1 MSRPMAT
8 ALVFAGLL
16 LAFLV
21 LLWAFQRRL
30 MYFPFADVPAP
41 EVVGLPDASP
51 VTFQTADGLML
62 RGWFVPS
69 HKAPARLT
77 IVVFNGNAGNRAF
90 RAPLAA
96 ALRSRGF
103 QVLLFDYRGYG
114 GNPGTPTEEGLAAD
128 AQAALAY
135 VRGRA
140 DVDPARIGYFGESLG
155 TGVAVTLADVAAPAV
170 LVLRSPFT
178 SMTDVGRLH
187 YPWLPVGSFLRD
199 RYESIDRLRRIRCP
213 VLVVAGNRD
222 GIIPV
227 EQSRR
232 MFDAAREPKSL
243 LIVPGADHNDDALLA
258 GRDMIDAI
266 DRFIAQAGY

>member
-1 MSRPMAT
+1 MSRAT
-8 ALVFAGLL
+8 ATAVVFAGLL
-16 LAFLV
+16 LALLV

-30 MYFPFADVPAP
+30 MYFPFDDVPAP
-41 EVVGLPDASP
+41 EAVGLPDASP
-51 VTFQTADGLML
+51 VTFQTADGLVL

-69 HKAPARLT
+69 RQSPARLT

-90 RAPLAA
+90 RGPLAA
-96 ALRSRGF
+96 ALGSLGL

-155 TGVAVTLADVAAPAV
+155 TGVAVTLAAVHSPAV

-199 RYESIDRLRRIRCP
+199 RYDSLERLRRITCP
-213 VLVVAGNRD
+213 VLVIAGDRD

-232 MFDAAREPKSL
+232 MFDAAPGKKSL

-266 DRFIAQAGY
+266 DRFLAQSGY